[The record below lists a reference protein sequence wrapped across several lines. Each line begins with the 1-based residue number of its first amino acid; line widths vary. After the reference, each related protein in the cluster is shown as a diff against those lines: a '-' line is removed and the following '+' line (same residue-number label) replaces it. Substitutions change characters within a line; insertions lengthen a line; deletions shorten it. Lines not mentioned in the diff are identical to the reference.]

1 MTDFIGD
8 GASLALAPF
17 QLPLDGL
24 ADQIGQL
31 LAILQNRLHSLPGAL
46 WEPCR
51 NLLMV
56 DLFSAHWRNIDD
68 ITYCYKGENT

>member
-1 MTDFIGD
+1 MTETIGA
-8 GASLALAPF
+8 GALPTFTPLQLA
-17 QLPLDGL
+17 LDGL